1 MKSLIATLEAAK
13 GEMSGKL
20 KNLEGEKIALNSKIT
35 LLETDNK
42 ELKSKKSTTNPSAVV
57 TGGQQQQEMVISKLQ
72 KELESVKKE
81 KEDVNKS
88 LKNAEKEKA
97 SVKKQSDELEKK
109 MKKDLN
115 SIRKEKDTLSS
126 SFKVV
131 EKDLKKWLKDVQP
144 KKVSFSIIITLGP
157 LSSSVYVGNTVI
169 NVGNQIQ
176 TLF

>member
-1 MKSLIATLEAAK
+1 
-13 GEMSGKL
+13 MSGKL

-42 ELKSKKSTTNPSAVV
+42 ELKSKKSSGVTSTT
-57 TGGQQQQEMVISKLQ
+57 GQQEMVISKLQ

-81 KEDVNKS
+81 KEEVNKS

-144 KKVSFSIIITLGP
+144 KKVSSFFINLALGGWNP
-157 LSSSVYVGNTVI
+157 I
-169 NVGNQIQ
+169 
-176 TLF
+176 

>member
-1 MKSLIATLEAAK
+1 
-13 GEMSGKL
+13 MSGKL

-42 ELKSKKSTTNPSAVV
+42 ELKSKKSSGVTSTT
-57 TGGQQQQEMVISKLQ
+57 GQQGQQEMVISKLQ

-157 LSSSVYVGNTVI
+157 LSNSVYVGNNVI

>member
-144 KKVSFSIIITLGP
+144 KKVSFSIIIN
-157 LSSSVYVGNTVI
+157 SVYVGNTVI

>member
-157 LSSSVYVGNTVI
+157 LSNSVYVGNNVI
-169 NVGNQIQ
+169 SVGNQIQ